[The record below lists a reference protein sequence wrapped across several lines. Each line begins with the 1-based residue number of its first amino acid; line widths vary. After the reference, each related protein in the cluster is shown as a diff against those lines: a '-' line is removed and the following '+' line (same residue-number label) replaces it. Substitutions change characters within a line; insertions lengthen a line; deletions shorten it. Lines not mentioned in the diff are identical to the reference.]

1 MSSIVIRKLFLWGL
15 FFLIIFWVRNA
26 QKKRKI
32 HGRIESD
39 SSKDTS
45 ANFNRS
51 LETKN
56 NIHNLYYNRVISLIR
71 DFDYILVKSKKS
83 EQGFEITFKNY
94 DYNFWNFKRVPTY
107 VKVVGFINSNTLEY
121 STWSDRYEYGQNSHN
136 EKFVVKFKSI
146 VENLDNKHKKN

>member
-1 MSSIVIRKLFLWGL
+1 MSPIVIRKLLLWGL
-15 FFLIIFWVRNA
+15 FFLIIFWVKNA

-39 SSKDTS
+39 STKDTS
-45 ANFNRS
+45 ANFNS
-51 LETKN
+51 LLETEN
-56 NIHNLYYNRVISLIR
+56 NIHDLYYDRVISLIR

-94 DYNFWNFKRVPTY
+94 DYNVWNFKRVPTY
-107 VKVVGFINSNTLEY
+107 VKVVGLINSDILEY

-136 EKFVVKFKSI
+136 DKFVIKFKSI
-146 VENLDNKHKKN
+146 VENIDDTKKN